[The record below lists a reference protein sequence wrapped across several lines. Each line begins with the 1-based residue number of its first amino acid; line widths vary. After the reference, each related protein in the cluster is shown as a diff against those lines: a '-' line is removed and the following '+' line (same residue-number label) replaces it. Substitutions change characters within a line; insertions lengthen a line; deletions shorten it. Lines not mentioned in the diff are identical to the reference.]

1 MQPHFDYCSVVWG
14 NCTKTLSTK
23 LQKLQNRAARIITY
37 WSYDVNAD
45 LLIKKLGWRKL
56 DSQREIHKDTMVFK
70 SLNGLAPHYHREKI
84 VECSSITNY
93 SLWDTES
100 KLAIPLPRTN
110 FMKKGFSYSGAVLWY
125 SLPAE
130 LRQPN
135 SLRAFR
141 CGCNNY
147 SPLFT
152 LITKVDSHGTHVKQI
167 CLLLYT

>member
-1 MQPHFDYCSVVWG
+1 MQPHFDYCILVWG

-37 WSYDVNAD
+37 SSYDVNAD
-45 LLIKKLGWRKL
+45 LLIEKLAWRKL
-56 DSQREIHKDTMVFK
+56 DSQRVKSIRLLW
-70 SLNGLAPHYHREKI
+70 SLNRSMVLLPIISEKHLLSI
-84 VECSSITNY
+84 VALPTTLY
-93 SLWDTES
+93 SLRDTES

-110 FMKKGFSYSGAVLWY
+110 FMKNSFSYSGAVLWN

-130 LRQPN
+130 LRQTN

-141 CGCNNY
+141 SGCKNY

-152 LITKVDSHGTHVKQI
+152 LD
-167 CLLLYT
+167 